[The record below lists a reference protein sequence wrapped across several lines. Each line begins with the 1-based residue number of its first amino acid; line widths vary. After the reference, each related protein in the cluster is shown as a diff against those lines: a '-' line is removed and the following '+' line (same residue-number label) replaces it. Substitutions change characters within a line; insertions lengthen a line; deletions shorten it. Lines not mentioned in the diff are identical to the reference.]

1 MFALIDCN
9 NFFVSCERVFRPD
22 LDGKPVG
29 VLSNNDGCF
38 VARSN
43 ELKALGIPMGSPA
56 FQYQTTLKQHDIV
69 TFSANFRLYAD
80 LSKRIM
86 AIIQRH
92 APQTQIYSI
101 DEAFIDMS
109 GVKNPLAFS
118 RTLRTKIMRW
128 TGIPVSI
135 GIGPTKTL
143 AKLAN
148 EYVKQTHLPGGV
160 AQLADTPQ
168 QNEYLLPLNEA
179 LAKTPVRDVWGVGY
193 QYAKLLN
200 AHGIHTAFDL
210 KNTNDRWIKRRAS
223 ISLQKT
229 VWELRGIACFRL
241 EEHPADQKSIT
252 CARTFSR
259 AVESKQYLMRAISGH
274 VEKVAEKLRQQQ
286 LVTKDI
292 RVYICTNRH
301 NKSDRQYSAHQT
313 IQLPMAT
320 SYTPTLIQAAH
331 QALAEIYSTQ
341 YRYKYSS
348 ITCHTLLPE
357 TEVQLNLLE
366 NNADTHKQSALMHAV
381 DLTNQK
387 WGKHTI
393 GFGGN
398 YRTDTALHGQS
409 NRSPAYTTDW
419 NDIPTITLGRPNL

>member
-22 LDGKPVG
+22 LEGKPVG

-43 ELKALGIPMGSPA
+43 ELKALGVPMGAPA
-56 FQYQTTLKQHDIV
+56 FQYQAIITKHNVV

-80 LSKRIM
+80 LSKRVM
-86 AIIQRH
+86 AIIQQH
-92 APQTQIYSI
+92 APRTQIYSI

-109 GVKNPLAFS
+109 GVKELITFS

-135 GIGPTKTL
+135 GIGSTKTL

-148 EYVKQTHLPGGV
+148 EYVKHTRLAAGV
-160 AQLADTPQ
+160 AQLATTSQ
-168 QNEYLLPLNEA
+168 QNECLLPLDEA

-200 AHGIHTAFDL
+200 AHGIHTALEL
-210 KNTNDRWIKRRAS
+210 KNTNDTWIKRRTS
-223 ISLQKT
+223 VSLQRT
-229 VWELRGIACFRL
+229 VWELKGIPCFRL
-241 EEHPADQKSIT
+241 EEHLADQKSMT
-252 CARTFSR
+252 CARTFNKT
-259 AVESKQYLMRAISGH
+259 VESKQQLAHAIASH
-274 VEKVAEKLRQQQ
+274 TEKVAEKLRQQCLTTQ
-286 LVTKDI
+286 DI
-292 RVYICTNRH
+292 QVYICTNRH
-301 NKSDRQYSAHQT
+301 SKSDRQHSAHQT
-313 IQLPMAT
+313 IQLPVAT
-320 SYTPTLIQAAH
+320 SYTPTLIQAA
-331 QALAEIYSTQ
+331 LNGLDEIYSTQ
-341 YRYKYSS
+341 YRYKYASV
-348 ITCHTLLPE
+348 TCHTLLPE
-357 TEVQLNLLE
+357 TEVQLYLLE
-366 NNADTHKQSALMHAV
+366 KNTNAHKQSSLMHAV
-381 DLTNQK
+381 DLTNQR

-419 NDIPTITLGRPNL
+419 NDIPTITLGRSDI